1 MKCDC
6 GYAFKLG
13 AELADREHRSFGV
26 VADRDW
32 ERMISLETQ
41 WLSEPDP
48 ERRNQLFNRSSD
60 LVGSLLECPRCQKL
74 ILIVNGERTVY
85 EKVAT
90 LKSGG
95 CSI

>member
-6 GYAFKLG
+6 GYAFTLG

-41 WLSEPDP
+41 WLSETDPDK
-48 ERRNQLFNRSSD
+48 RRDHFDKSAE
-60 LVGSLLECPRCQKL
+60 LVGTLLECPRCQKL
-74 ILIVNGERTVY
+74 ILIVNGERAVY

-90 LKSGG
+90 PKSGG